1 MSTESEYSEVISLFK
16 RQIYKIISMFPNI
29 CAIFVHN
36 YSNPLHNDDAAQ
48 RVRNLHVLV

>member
-1 MSTESEYSEVISLFK
+1 MSTESEFLKSTSLFK

-29 CAIFVHN
+29 RAIFVHN